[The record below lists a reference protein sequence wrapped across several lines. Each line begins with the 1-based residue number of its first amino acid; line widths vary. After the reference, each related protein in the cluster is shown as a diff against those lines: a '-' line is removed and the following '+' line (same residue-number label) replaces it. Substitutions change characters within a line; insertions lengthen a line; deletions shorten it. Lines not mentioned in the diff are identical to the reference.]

1 MASLSLPGFKRAW
14 PAESSKAFSDRSC
27 HLTPQKYKINSA
39 TIAMFF
45 ENDHH
50 VSVKIPTGSVVIV
63 DSEIFNGD
71 KLVEVIWAEK
81 KVMMFTQDIRTRG
94 EKV

>member
-1 MASLSLPGFKRAW
+1 M
-14 PAESSKAFSDRSC
+14 
-27 HLTPQKYKINSA
+27 TPQKYKINSP
-39 TIAMFF
+39 TIAMYL

-50 VSVKIPTGSVVIV
+50 VSVKVPNGSVVIV
-63 DSEIFNGD
+63 DSETFNGD

-81 KVMMFTQDIRTRG
+81 TVMMFTQDIRTRG